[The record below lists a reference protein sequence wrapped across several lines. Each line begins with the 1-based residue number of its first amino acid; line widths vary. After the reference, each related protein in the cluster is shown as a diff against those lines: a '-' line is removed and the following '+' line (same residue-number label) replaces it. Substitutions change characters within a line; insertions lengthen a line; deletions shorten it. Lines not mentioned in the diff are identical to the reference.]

1 MNLDARRGLE
11 SCTLGTPSSSKA
23 TSLDFLE
30 DVPPSKQLAVEGGN
44 VQNLMIHSRRQI
56 LTDCVF
62 PGERKLK
69 ALAPAALLRLEKQ
82 RGQARAGRR
91 LQEPGLA

>member
-1 MNLDARRGLE
+1 M
-11 SCTLGTPSSSKA
+11 
-23 TSLDFLE
+23 
-30 DVPPSKQLAVEGGN
+30 
-44 VQNLMIHSRRQI
+44 QNLMIHSRRQI

-69 ALAPAALLRLEKQ
+69 AFFWYLTRAPAALLGLEKQ